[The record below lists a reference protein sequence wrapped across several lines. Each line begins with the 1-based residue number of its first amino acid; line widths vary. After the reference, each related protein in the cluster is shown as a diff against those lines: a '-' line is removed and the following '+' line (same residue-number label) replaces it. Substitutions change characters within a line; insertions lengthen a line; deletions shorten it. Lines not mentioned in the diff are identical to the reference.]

1 MAGLKVKD
9 GYTGAAA
16 AVSLGL
22 GLMKKCKA
30 GTWAELARMMA
41 ECRPEVLKVFKTVE
55 LGEKQIQL
63 LQEHSGLLSL
73 VSLNPPVIPAICP
86 ECGLFTLTSDQK
98 PSKCLVTS
106 DCTGKP
112 FKVVSATAAPSIPE
126 GDTVP
131 AAEQDLDP
139 EPVPEAAPENPAADP
154 EPVMEAEPAPE
165 PETDFWPEPETAAPE
180 PDAGETSGIIGIED
194 FGEGAEFVDEAF

>member
-30 GTWAELARMMA
+30 GTWAELAQAMA
-41 ECRPEVLKVFKTVE
+41 ECRPEVLKVFKTLE

-98 PSKCLVTS
+98 PTKCLVTS

-126 GDTVP
+126 GDTAAVP
-131 AAEQDLDP
+131 PEDPAPEEQVLEAAADSDPVSEPESTEPEPQQDQTEDP
-139 EPVPEAAPENPAADP
+139 EPEKVP
-154 EPVMEAEPAPE
+154 
-165 PETDFWPEPETAAPE
+165 
-180 PDAGETSGIIGIED
+180 GIEEI
-194 FGEGAEFVDEAF
+194 GEDAVFVDEAF

>member
-30 GTWAELARMMA
+30 GTWAELTQAMA
-41 ECRPEVLKVFKTVE
+41 ECRPEVLKVFKSLE
-55 LGEKQIQL
+55 LGQQQLQL
-63 LQEHSGLLSL
+63 LNDHQSVLAL
-73 VSLNPPVIPAICP
+73 VSLNPTVVPAICP
-86 ECGLFTLTSDQK
+86 ECGYFTLTSDQK
-98 PSKCLVTS
+98 PTKCLVSS

-126 GDTVP
+126 GDTAALPPEDP
-131 AAEQDLDP
+131 AP
-139 EPVPEAAPENPAADP
+139 EAPAAPEAEQVP
-154 EPVMEAEPAPE
+154 EAEPAVEPE
-165 PETDFWPEPETAAPE
+165 PAAAPAEAVPEPVAPQQPQADDLE
-180 PDAGETSGIIGIED
+180 AVPVLDMED
-194 FGEGAEFVDEAF
+194 FGEDAEFVDEAF